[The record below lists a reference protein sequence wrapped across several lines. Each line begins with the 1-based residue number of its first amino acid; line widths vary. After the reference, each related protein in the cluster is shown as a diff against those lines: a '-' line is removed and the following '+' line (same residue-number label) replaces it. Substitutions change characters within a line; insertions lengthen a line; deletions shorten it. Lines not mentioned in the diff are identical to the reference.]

1 MKRIIE
7 TAIANDSLKILV
19 AAVKASIE
27 PEGVLNDQQSPHNL
41 SKGENVRGSVLRH
54 HNHWQ

>member
-27 PEGVLNDQQSPHNL
+27 PEGVLND
-41 SKGENVRGSVLRH
+41 
-54 HNHWQ
+54 